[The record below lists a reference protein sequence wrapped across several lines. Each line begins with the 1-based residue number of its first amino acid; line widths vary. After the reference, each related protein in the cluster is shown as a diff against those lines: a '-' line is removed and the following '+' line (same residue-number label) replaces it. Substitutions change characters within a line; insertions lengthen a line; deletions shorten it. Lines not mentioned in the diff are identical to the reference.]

1 MRQLSPVFA
10 LALVSFSAL
19 HLGACGES
27 PRRGAMASTGQQPN
41 DVAVENPNAAAAADT
56 NLIIPP
62 SNYLVHA
69 VRQAQL
75 DAEEQADLTELV
87 TTGSDD
93 ERGTIAVTDGAAAN
107 PNLLFGNAGNGN
119 LAGNVRVDVQ
129 LVGRRVPGATLDG
142 NVTAWMSPRVLSPN
156 TADANVLRVRLSYAL
171 TRTAT
176 TGEVVHVATEG
187 NFVVTKVGQRT
198 NGDVQRSI
206 VGSTVRTGSSAADA
220 NGAFAYRIT
229 HAGTRVSD
237 AYAAGALTTRT
248 LNGAVTVTDVKL
260 NFPAVASF
268 TNVVRSTPATCL
280 CPAAGEVSFIYPGAD
295 DGGVTVGSIF
305 HGCGA
310 VTLDSKAQ
318 GLSFAVHGESQWAG
332 CGAP

>member
-1 MRQLSPVFA
+1 MRQPPPVFA
-10 LALVSFSAL
+10 PVLGLFFAL
-19 HLGACGES
+19 HLVACGES
-27 PRRGAMASTGQQPN
+27 PRRTAVPGTAQQPN
-41 DVAVENPNAAAAADT
+41 EVAVTNPNAATGADT
-56 NLIIPP
+56 NVLIPP
-62 SNYLVHA
+62 SNYLVRA
-69 VRQAQL
+69 VQQAEL

-93 ERGTIAVTDGAAAN
+93 GRGTIAVTGGAAAD
-107 PNLLFGNAGNGN
+107 PNLLFRNAGNGN
-119 LAGNVRVDVQ
+119 LAGGVRVDVQ

-198 NGDVQRSI
+198 NGEVQRSI
-206 VGSTVRTGSSAADA
+206 VGSTVRTGSAPADA
-220 NGAFAYRIT
+220 NAAFAYRIT
-229 HAGTRVSD
+229 HDGTRVSD

-248 LNGAVTVTDVKL
+248 LNGAVTVTDVNI

-268 TNVVRSTPATCL
+268 TNVVRSTPAACL
-280 CPAAGEVSFIYPGAD
+280 CPAAGDVSFIYPGAD
-295 DGGVTVGSIF
+295 DGGVTVSSSF

-332 CGAP
+332 CRAP